1 MAETKS
7 DVLKQVFDIGYLCI
21 QCL

>member
-7 DVLKQVFDIGYLCI
+7 DILKQVFDIGYLCI